1 MIYLKS
7 PEEIKKMRQSCL
19 IIARL
24 FESLEGL
31 VKPGVSTWEIDS
43 FADSFIRKQGAVPSF
58 KGYTVPGLPPFP
70 GAICASVNSMIV
82 HGIPSK
88 KTILKEGDILGV
100 DVGVCKD
107 RYHGDAARTYVVG
120 SISGLAQKLL
130 DVTSKSLEIGISM
143 AVDGNRVGDISASIG
158 DYVAANGFFV
168 ADNLTGHG
176 IGRELHESPQIPNF
190 GQKGKGSRLQ
200 KGMTLAIEP
209 MVNVGTNNVR
219 ENGWEFRT
227 ADDSLSAHFEHTI
240 LVTDGQPEILTR
252 L

>member
-7 PEEIKKMRQSCL
+7 PEEIRKMRQSCL
-19 IIARL
+19 IIAML
-24 FESLEGL
+24 FESLEEL
-31 VKPGVSTWEIDS
+31 MKPGISTWEIDN

-70 GAICASVNSMIV
+70 GTICASPNSVIV

-100 DVGVCKD
+100 DVGVYKEG
-107 RYHGDAARTYVVG
+107 YHGDAARTYVVG
-120 SISGLAQKLL
+120 SVSELARKLL

-143 AVDGNRVGDISASIG
+143 AVAGNRIGDISASIG
-158 DYVAANGFFV
+158 DYVASNGFYV

-190 GQKGKGSRLQ
+190 GQKGKGPRIQ
-200 KGMTLAIEP
+200 VGMTLAIEP

-219 ENGWEFRT
+219 ETGWEFRT

>member
-7 PEEIKKMRQSCL
+7 PEEIRKMRQSCL
-19 IIARL
+19 IIAML
-24 FESLEGL
+24 FESLEEL
-31 VKPGVSTWEIDS
+31 MKPGISTWEIDN

-70 GAICASVNSMIV
+70 GTICASPNSVIV

-100 DVGVCKD
+100 DVGVYKEG
-107 RYHGDAARTYVVG
+107 YHGDAARTYVVG
-120 SISGLAQKLL
+120 SVSELARKLL

-143 AVDGNRVGDISASIG
+143 AVAGNRIGDISASIG
-158 DYVAANGFFV
+158 DYVASNGFYV

-190 GQKGKGSRLQ
+190 GQKGKGPRIQ
-200 KGMTLAIEP
+200 VGMTLAIEP

-219 ENGWEFRT
+219 ETGWEFRT
-227 ADDSLSAHFEHTI
+227 GDDSLSAHFDHTI
-240 LVTDGQPEILTR
+240 LVTDGPPEILTR

>member
-1 MIYLKS
+1 MVFLKS

-31 VKPGVSTWEIDS
+31 IQPGVSTWEIDA
-43 FADSFIRKQGAVPSF
+43 FADGFIRQHDAIPSF
-58 KGYTVPGLPPFP
+58 KGYTVPGLSPFP

-88 KTILKEGDILGV
+88 KTILRDGDILGV
-100 DVGVCKD
+100 DVGVYKD
-107 RYHGDAARTYVVG
+107 GFHGDGARTYVVG
-120 SISGLAQKLL
+120 SVSDLGQKLL
-130 DVTSKSLEIGISM
+130 KVTSKSLDIGISM

-158 DYVAANGFFV
+158 DYVAAYGFHV

-176 IGRELHESPQIPNF
+176 IGRELHESPQIPNS
-190 GQKGKGSRLQ
+190 GIKGKGMRLQ

-209 MVNVGTNNVR
+209 MVNAGTNKVS

-227 ADDSLSAHFEHTI
+227 ADGSLSAHFEHTI
-240 LVTDGQPEILTR
+240 LVTGGQPEILTR